1 VNHGE
6 PFEFEVFNHTEPIRA
21 KIKQFDLSGH
31 ADREQL
37 VAYAKKLSPKNIF
50 LHHGDPEARE
60 WFAHAL
66 QPIGAKIIN
75 PEPLQF
81 YET

>member
-1 VNHGE
+1 M
-6 PFEFEVFNHTEPIRA
+6 
-21 KIKQFDLSGH
+21 
-31 ADREQL
+31 REGIFM
-37 VAYAKKLSPKNIF
+37 PKNIF

-66 QPIGAKIIN
+66 QPIGAKIFN